1 MWLNILF
8 KPMDKNELYNVKPI
22 INLSLPGMKLHP
34 IAEKLAPII
43 AAILLLLSHSKN
55 VVKQVQT
62 IDLPGV
68 VSAWK

>member
-1 MWLNILF
+1 MLNIIF
-8 KPMDKNELYNVKPI
+8 RPEDKIEFYVAKPI
-22 INLSLPGMKLHP
+22 INLLLPDMKLHP

-43 AAILLLLSHSKN
+43 AGILLLLSHSKN

-68 VSAWK
+68 VSVWK

>member
-1 MWLNILF
+1 MTQTHY
-8 KPMDKNELYNVKPI
+8 KPSVPD
-22 INLSLPGMKLHP
+22 MKLYP

-62 IDLPGV
+62 IALPGV
-68 VSAWK
+68 VSVWNQEGH